1 MRRVLFLSPWFP
13 NVPGDREGNYVYESA
28 RSLIKAGVNVAVLV
42 ARPWLRKRLGQER
55 YRALSERF
63 DPAAFSAFSGVRVAH
78 YLSIPG
84 NRAPRLSAWLHD
96 RVVGK
101 ALFSLAESFTPDL
114 IHAHTE
120 GEAPVAVHVGRQ
132 LNLPVVVTLHGIN
145 TAARYFDQ
153 PFLRARFK
161 APLAAA
167 DRIILVGEPL
177 KSHFVELVGDA
188 KNFRVIP
195 NGFEPPVMPARAP
208 IAQERAIR
216 FISVANLHEGK
227 GVDIALKALEEARRR
242 GLDHFTYT
250 IVGDGLER
258 ESLEALANQLGLQG
272 VVRFAGAC
280 PHDQVYEYLRVA
292 DVFLLPSYREAFGVA
307 YLEAMAAGLLAI
319 GVEGEGPSAFIDDRK
334 TGVLVPPRDIDGLAE
349 CLAALAKDRSAMQA
363 IAAAGQAYV
372 TDNLT
377 WDHHAQKLIALYAEV
392 TKS

>member
-28 RSLIKAGVNVAVLV
+28 RSLVKAGANVAVLV

-63 DPAAFSAFSGVRVAH
+63 DPARFDSFSSVQVAH

-101 ALFSLAESFTPDL
+101 ALFSLAESFAPDL

-120 GEAPVAVHVGRQ
+120 GEAAVAVHVGRR

-145 TAARYFDQ
+145 TAARYFDS

-161 APLAAA
+161 TPLAAA

-177 KSHFVELVGDA
+177 KSHFVELVGDV

-195 NGFEPPVMPARAP
+195 NGFEPPVMRARAP

-227 GVDIALKALEEARRR
+227 GIDIALKALAEARRR
-242 GLDHFTYT
+242 ALDDFAYT

-258 ESLEALANQLGLQG
+258 ENLEALASQLGLQG
-272 VVRFAGAC
+272 VVHFAGAC
-280 PHDQVYEYLRVA
+280 PHDRVYEFLRAA

-319 GVEGEGPSAFIDDRK
+319 GVEGEGPSAFIDDGE
-334 TGVLVPPRDIDGLAE
+334 TGVLVAPRDVDRLAE
-349 CLAALAKDRSAMQA
+349 RLVALAKDRSAMQA
-363 IAAAGQAYV
+363 MAAAGQAYV
-372 TDNLT
+372 IGHLT
-377 WDHHAQKLIALYAEV
+377 WDHHARKLMALYAEMV
-392 TKS
+392 QS